1 MNKAEQFLKDEKDKY
16 GKLYVTLSY
25 AVDKISPFVE
35 ENKKNRRQY
44 YSKLPYLKKYI
55 DLIESAEQE
64 IKNSSFFDRFGEN
77 RSIELLKDYKNDNM
91 EYFNQLEKC
100 SQCSCLNCVAQCS
113 FGSCL
118 SCREKS
124 NIVSCDHQ
132 AINVTSHDNFIL
144 SLTNNKTGNS
154 DSYLVA
160 ATLEDISKDMKY
172 IVIENIDTDEKFIL
186 HYFPGISEDTY
197 GEITD
202 PEEFD
207 KIVSIYQSLN

>member
-132 AINVTSHDNFIL
+132 AINVTSHENFIL

>member
-77 RSIELLKDYKNDNM
+77 RYIELLKDYKNDNM
-91 EYFNQLEKC
+91 EYFNQLERC